1 VTGPILTVVDDLIF
15 LSKIQQ
21 TAHQVGV
28 PVEPVDPSKAVER
41 ITEFLVHSIIL
52 DLNHRSGTAVELA
65 RTIKTNPA
73 TRHVKVMGFLSHVQ
87 SDLAAA
93 ARAAGCDFVMPRSAF
108 SQQLPQL
115 LLQLAG

>member
-1 VTGPILTVVDDLIF
+1 MVDDLIF

-28 PVEPVDPSKAVER
+28 PVEPVEPSKAVER
-41 ITEFLVHSIIL
+41 ITEFLVHSI
-52 DLNHRSGTAVELA
+52 
-65 RTIKTNPA
+65 KTNPA
-73 TRHVKVMGFLSHVQ
+73 TSHVQVMGFLSHVQ